1 MKTSEKKF
9 IIIILIIIILLSGIL
24 IYKIKRTPKYNKELY
39 NEIYSE
45 YTEMLNNI
53 ESNSNIKE
61 ENEQTNDNTIYIIS
75 NSKGQQYRVI
85 GEISIPKININYPI
99 ICETTEDYL
108 KIAPTKLFGPDV
120 NEEGNLCL
128 AGHNYK
134 NDKFFSKI
142 SQLNVNDKVY
152 LKSNKRHDKKL
163 YLVYDK
169 FEILKDDLECTN
181 QETNGGTELT
191 LITCTSN
198 KKKRLVVKCRAV
210 K

>member
-1 MKTSEKKF
+1 MKISEKKF

-24 IYKIKRTPKYNKELY
+24 IYKIKKTPKYNKELY

-53 ESNSNIKE
+53 ENNSNIKE
-61 ENEQTNDNTIYIIS
+61 ENDQTNDNTIYIIS

-85 GEISIPKININYPI
+85 GEISIPKI
-99 ICETTEDYL
+99 

-134 NDKFFSKI
+134 NDQFFSKI
-142 SQLNVNDKVY
+142 SQLNVNDRVY

-181 QETNGGTELT
+181 QETNGETELT

>member
-1 MKTSEKKF
+1 MNTSERKF
-9 IIIILIIIILLSGIL
+9 IIVLLIIIILLSGIL
-24 IYKIKRTPKYNKELY
+24 IYKVKKTPKYDKELY

-45 YTEMLNNI
+45 YTDMLNNI
-53 ESNSNIKE
+53 EKNLSSKN
-61 ENEQTNDNTIYIIS
+61 ENKQESDNTIYVMA

-85 GEISIPKININYPI
+85 GEIRIPKININYPI

-120 NEEGNLCL
+120 NEAGNLCI

-134 NDKFFSKI
+134 NNQFFSKI
-142 SQLNVNDKVY
+142 SQLNIDDKVY
-152 LKSNKRHDKKL
+152 LKSNKRHDEKL

-169 FEILKDDLECTN
+169 FEISKDDLECTN
-181 QETNGGTELT
+181 QETNGEMEVT